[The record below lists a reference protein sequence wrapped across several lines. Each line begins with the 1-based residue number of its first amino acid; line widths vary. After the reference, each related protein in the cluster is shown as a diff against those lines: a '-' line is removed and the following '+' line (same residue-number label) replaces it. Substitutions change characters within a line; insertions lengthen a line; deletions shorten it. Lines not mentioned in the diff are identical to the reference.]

1 MACHWSLVGARY
13 PLLLLHSLAV
23 VLEVVAVAAAAVVVV
38 AAVPFEPQMGHILP
52 TVVTVG
58 LALGWKGARPRS
70 GE

>member
-23 VLEVVAVAAAAVVVV
+23 VLEVVAVAAAAVVIV
-38 AAVPFEPQMGHILP
+38 AAVLEPQTGHILP
-52 TVVTVG
+52 TVGTVG